1 MPTRSNKQVVI
12 GSPASAPSASE
23 GSRPSVVKCLD
34 QHGQSWLR
42 VSYHGGT
49 ATGSVADLLA
59 NESGFF
65 AHLNR
70 QGVLIVTLSARNHV
84 KAEAERALATDQ
96 VYVVETSGWQGPH
109 FIRAGEPI
117 PAKLFGVSAID
128 ARSNP
133 KSSGAP
139 RGSFDTWKS
148 EVRRLANE
156 QALPTFV
163 LACALGP
170 LLPRLVPELDDN
182 PGFELFGDTTLGKS
196 VLLKLGASVHGSP
209 SDLVRHWNTTVNG
222 LERPMA
228 EANDSVLLLD
238 EISEYLEGGGPD
250 RRHTLARAMFKL
262 AHGIEKE
269 RHDRPAA
276 RYRFAFLSSTNVA
289 LADVMCGLP
298 PAEAEAI
305 GVRVATIP
313 AAASRYGVFDRLP
326 PGCSTSKAAA
336 DEVVRVATEHHGHA
350 ARAFTAELERRL
362 ATPIGRALL
371 KRRMVRNLNTFR
383 CRAGLASAEDK
394 AAARAGD
401 KFALAYVAAHFARR
415 WGILPLDHVGS
426 RILEVYR
433 RQAAPPK
440 PASAPRTAAE
450 QVQHYVT
457 RWRPKLV
464 DLREGA
470 FPDLDKAA
478 LDAAPGF
485 LASRHGNSLY
495 LMLRKAQWDAAFGD
509 AGLVMLRELKA
520 AGRLWTNAGPLQC
533 QAKLRANMPKDRVYA
548 VRLDQT

>member
-1 MPTRSNKQVVI
+1 MPPQSKKQVIVR
-12 GSPASAPSASE
+12 PVPKVPSASE

-59 NESGFF
+59 NEGGFF

-70 QGVLIVTLSARNHV
+70 QGVLIVTLPARNHV
-84 KAEAERALATDQ
+84 KAEAERAKAAEQ
-96 VYVVETSGWQGPH
+96 VYIVETSGWQGPH
-109 FIRAGEPI
+109 FIRAGDPI
-117 PAKLFGVSAID
+117 PAKLFGVPAID
-128 ARSNP
+128 VRSNP

-139 RGSFDTWKS
+139 QGSFETWKS

-156 QALPTFV
+156 QALLTFV
-163 LACALGP
+163 LACALVP

-182 PGFELFGDTTLGKS
+182 PGFELLGVTTLGKS
-196 VLLKLGASVHGSP
+196 VLLKLAASVHGAP

-238 EISEYLEGGGPD
+238 EISEYLEGGGAD
-250 RRHTLARAMFKL
+250 LRHTLARAMFKL

-269 RHDRPAA
+269 RHDRPAT
-276 RYRFAFLSSTNVA
+276 RYRFAFLSSTNIA
-289 LADVMCGLP
+289 LADVMRGLP

-326 PGCSTSKAAA
+326 PGCATSKAAA
-336 DEVVRVATEHHGHA
+336 DEVVQVATEHHGHA

-362 ATPIGRALL
+362 ATSLGRALL
-371 KRRMVRNLNTFR
+371 KRRMVRNLNAFR
-383 CRAGLASAEDK
+383 RRAGLAGAEDK

-433 RQAAPPK
+433 RQAAPPE
-440 PASAPRTAAE
+440 PVAAPRTAGE
-450 QVQHYVT
+450 RVQQYVI
-457 RWRPKLV
+457 RGRSKLI
-464 DLREGA
+464 DLRDGIY
-470 FPDLDKAA
+470 PDLDKAA
-478 LDAAPGF
+478 LDATPGF
-485 LASRHGNSLY
+485 LASRHGNGLY

-509 AGLVMLRELKA
+509 AGLAMLRELKA